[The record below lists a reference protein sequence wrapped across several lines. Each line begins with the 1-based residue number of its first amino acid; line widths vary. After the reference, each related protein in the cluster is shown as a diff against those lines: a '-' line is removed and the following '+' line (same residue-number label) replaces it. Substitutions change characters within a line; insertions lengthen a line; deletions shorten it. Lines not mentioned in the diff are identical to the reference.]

1 MALDDYDDNGDDPHT
16 RFGEVRLVVR
26 QATGQQ
32 YAAKTIQARLVCL
45 VVNKLNDKQD
55 TTVSIRNQRDSKNQL
70 NESVKS

>member
-1 MALDDYDDNGDDPHT
+1 MALDDYNDDGDDSHP

-45 VVNKLNDKQD
+45 VVN
-55 TTVSIRNQRDSKNQL
+55 
-70 NESVKS
+70 

>member
-1 MALDDYDDNGDDPHT
+1 MMMIINLVISSILIINIISLALYMALDDYNDDGDDSDA

-45 VVNKLNDKQD
+45 IVN
-55 TTVSIRNQRDSKNQL
+55 
-70 NESVKS
+70 